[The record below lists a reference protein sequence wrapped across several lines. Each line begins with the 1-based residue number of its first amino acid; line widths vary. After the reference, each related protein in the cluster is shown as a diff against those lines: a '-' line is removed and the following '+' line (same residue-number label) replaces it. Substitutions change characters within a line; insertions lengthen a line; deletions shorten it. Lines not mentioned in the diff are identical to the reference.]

1 MKIALGYHH
10 VYPFAVSVLDCFAKI
25 WKTNSLMGIDFLYL
39 AFKIIVINP
48 VALSTFPHQ
57 YEN

>member
-1 MKIALGYHH
+1 MKISLGYPH
-10 VYPFAVSVLDCFAKI
+10 VYPCSFTPRLFCKNL
-25 WKTNSLMGIDFLYL
+25 KTNSLMGIAFLYL
-39 AFKIIVINP
+39 SFKFIVINP